1 MAEVTDEVPICRSQ
15 RRRIDCRVLIP
26 FIAACREKFG
36 DAATREL
43 VGASIL
49 SVITGKTMHGIRRC
63 VIATIVVLGGIAT
76 TARAQDYPTHPVR
89 LISDSAPGSAIDV
102 AMRII
107 ADGLSRVWS
116 QQAVLVNQPGASGA
130 IAARAAASAVPDGYT
145 LGMMALSA
153 FVALPGAA
161 DNLPVEVPRD
171 FVAVGPLGG
180 APLFI
185 TAAKWLDVKTLPDL
199 IALAKKRP
207 GELAYGANGRGRLT
221 NLTGELLQAK
231 AGIKLLMVPY
241 SGGTTQ
247 VLNDMMGGRIAL
259 TFDSYSGIAGAVEAG
274 NVHPLAVAAPKRVA
288 LFPDLPTVAET
299 LPGFE
304 AGGWQVLL
312 APLGTPEAIVAK
324 ANADLNKAIGDPD
337 VVERLGRLGRDAHPM
352 SPQQTQAFIQAEQQ
366 KWAPI
371 LKQLGAAH

>member
-1 MAEVTDEVPICRSQ
+1 MHSIQ
-15 RRRIDCRVLIP
+15 RW
-26 FIAACREKFG
+26 FIAASLLALPVIGF
-36 DAATREL
+36 AAT
-43 VGASIL
+43 
-49 SVITGKTMHGIRRC
+49 K
-63 VIATIVVLGGIAT
+63 
-76 TARAQDYPTHPVR
+76 ARAEDYPTHPVR

-107 ADGLSRVWS
+107 ADGLSRAWG
-116 QQAVLVNQPGASGA
+116 QQAVLVNQPGAGGA
-130 IAARAAASAVPDGYT
+130 IAARAAASAAPDGYT

-161 DNLPVEVPRD
+161 DNLPIEVPRD

-274 NVHPLAVAAPKRVA
+274 NVHPLAVASPKRVA
-288 LFPDLPTVAET
+288 LFPDLPTAAET

-312 APLGTPEAIVAK
+312 APLGTPEAVVHK
-324 ANADLNKAIGDPD
+324 ANADLNKAISDPD
-337 VVERLGRLGRDAHPM
+337 IIERLGRLGREAHPM
-352 SPQQTQAFIQAEQQ
+352 SPQETQAFIQTEQQ